1 MINKAFLLVVV
12 AVLTSLFITSCEEVR
27 DPCLEPT
34 TVALVFGTYQPAD
47 TGSAGK
53 KYELPKAVLGWVDT
67 PSVYYNGVKASSF
80 PIRLSSIADSSRWYI
95 WPDSAA
101 TTGIDTVTFFY
112 ERKPRFLSTACGYIF
127 TYSLKNVT
135 STNYNIDSIKI
146 TNTEVNT
153 DANIE
158 HVKIF
163 F

>member
-1 MINKAFLLVVV
+1 MTNRVLLIATIICV
-12 AVLTSLFITSCEEVR
+12 AVFTSCEEVR

-34 TVALVFGTYQPAD
+34 TVALVMGTYLPAD

-53 KYELPKAVLGWVDT
+53 KYELPKAVIGWVDT
-67 PSVYYNGVKASSF
+67 PSLYYNGEKASSF

-95 WPDSAA
+95 WPDSTAS
-101 TTGIDTVTFFY
+101 TPIDTVTFFY
-112 ERKPRFLSTACGYIF
+112 ERKPLFLSTACGYIF
-127 TYSLKNVT
+127 TYNLNRVT

>member
-1 MINKAFLLVVV
+1 MTNRVVLFLIVVIVSSAFW
-12 AVLTSLFITSCEEVR
+12 TSCDEIR

-34 TVALVFGTYQPAD
+34 TVALVFGTYLPAD
-47 TGSAGK
+47 TGTAGK
-53 KYELPKAVLGWVDT
+53 TYELPKAVIGWVDT
-67 PSVYYNGVKASSF
+67 PSLYYNGAKASLF
-80 PIRLSSIADSSRWYI
+80 PIRLSSITDSSRWYI
-95 WPDSAA
+95 WPDSV
-101 TTGIDTVTFFY
+101 TTTPIDTVTFFY
-112 ERKPRFLSTACGYIF
+112 ERKPQFLSTACGYIF
-127 TYSLKNVT
+127 TYNLKNVT